1 LQGVAAFFERQ
12 VGPFAVQSVVLTAEG
27 LRVRFELHTKDIGL
41 APAPAPL
48 RARPAALR
56 GADLRRSRPAEQLNF
71 VRIDGTAAGSLE
83 TSDDANPSSYRS
95 MPAGTD
101 VGVTNR
107 GGGGGP
113 GRR

>member
-1 LQGVAAFFERQ
+1 A
-12 VGPFAVQSVVLTAEG
+12 FAVQSVDLTAKG
-27 LRVRFELHTKDIGL
+27 LRVRFPVRTKDIGL
-41 APAPAPL
+41 GTTPTAL
-48 RARPAALR
+48 QGGPAALR
-56 GADLRRSRPAEQLNF
+56 VADLRRSRSAEQLNF

-83 TSDDANPSSYRS
+83 TSDDANPSGYRS